1 MQSNKAASVKEL
13 KKKKHLLELKLLSL
27 QQRYEETE
35 NDSLLLLYNEIKK
48 QLEKISMRLANDKG

>member
-1 MQSNKAASVKEL
+1 MKEL

-48 QLEKISMRLANDKG
+48 QLEKISMRLANDKE